1 MFDPAMTMS
10 AQVSSI
16 IKTANFY
23 LTNIGRARRLL
34 TVDATKLAVHTLVTS
49 RLDYCNSLLIGI
61 SQKLKRRLNNVQRTA
76 ARLIT
81 KKRKFD
87 SITPELITLH
97 WLPIHQRI
105 DFKVIVLMFKALHQ
119 QAPHYII
126 DILQVGAE
134 RRLLRSNSSCSP
146 YFVVP
151 RTSHITFADRA
162 FSVYGPK
169 LWNKLPN
176 HIRDTTSLNTFKA
189 LLKAHL
195 FQEAYHQ

>member
-87 SITPELITLH
+87 SITPELIKLH

-105 DFKVIVLMFKALHQ
+105 DFKVIVLMFKALHKQ
-119 QAPHYII
+119 SPHNIM
-126 DILQVGAE
+126 DILQNGAE
-134 RRLLRSNSSCSP
+134 RRHRRSNCSCLF

-162 FSVYGPK
+162 FSIHGPK

-176 HIRDTTSLNTFKA
+176 HIRDTTSK
-189 LLKAHL
+189 H
-195 FQEAYHQ
+195 